1 MEIGLAAGFR
11 GPVEL
16 TERFEILEF
25 LGDGAAGCVYKVRDR
40 QRNNMVMALK
50 VLADEHAFDEATLDR
65 FLQEIKLCQSI
76 RHPNL
81 VEAYDLIEEGDSV
94 AYTMELVDGGSLQ
107 AMFSQR
113 KIGIEAVEKIMDQV
127 LMAVAELH
135 NHGVVHRDIKM
146 ENVLLRTDGTVK
158 LTDLG
163 LMKQLGTQGLTK
175 PGLLLGTPQYM
186 PPEYVRR
193 SVYDE
198 RGDIYTLG
206 LLLYELVSGK
216 RWLSHLR
223 GQEVI
228 NYLVKTR
235 FEINRA
241 TLAGVSPK
249 HLEILGRAL
258 DHDPALR
265 YQTAGEMRAAFAKA
279 TAPAIEPQPRGAE
292 IKAGVSLERYSEL
305 ARSQT
310 VIVSKRRYLVAIALT
325 FGVLI
330 GILVSTIVIHR
341 RKMALNPAPAPVS
354 TEALELSTQQGL
366 TSDQT
371 SSAAA
376 ERNSLPISPKKSKK
390 SDGVER

>member
-11 GPVEL
+11 GPAAL

-25 LGDGAAGCVYKVRDR
+25 LGDGAAGYVYKVKDR
-40 QRNNMVMALK
+40 QRDNKVMALK

-81 VEAYDLIEEGDSV
+81 VEAYDLIEQGDCV

-135 NHGVVHRDIKM
+135 RHGVVHRDIKM

-163 LMKQLGTQGLTK
+163 LMKQLGAQGLTQ

-249 HLEILGRAL
+249 HIEILGRAL
-258 DHDPALR
+258 DHDPTRR
-265 YQTAGEMRAAFAKA
+265 YQTAGEMR
-279 TAPAIEPQPRGAE
+279 TALSNPSKQAVVAEPQSAGAE
-292 IKAGVSLERYSEL
+292 IKAGVSLERYSQL
-305 ARSQT
+305 AYSQAT
-310 VIVSKRRYLVAIALT
+310 TDSKRRYIIPIALS
-325 FGVLI
+325 FGLLI
-330 GILVSTIVIHR
+330 GILVSTIVVHHR
-341 RKMALNPAPAPVS
+341 RSASTRQPAA
-354 TEALELSTQQGL
+354 
-366 TSDQT
+366 
-371 SSAAA
+371 SAAEPIEA
-376 ERNSLPISPKKSKK
+376 ASASDKSQEKLPIIKKSKK
-390 SDGVER
+390 